1 MHADVIVLIAVAIQ
15 ITPES
20 LDTGVNITTNL
31 DHQAPEHG
39 VSPSLGTGQKRK
51 STFLPVR
58 TLVLTLW

>member
-31 DHQAPEHG
+31 DHQAP
-39 VSPSLGTGQKRK
+39 
-51 STFLPVR
+51 
-58 TLVLTLW
+58 